1 MVLRDT
7 GTTVLPKSEVLGGAE
22 PGQTL
27 VVCFIARMSDLDVL
41 LKKTKNCKY
50 GKVSAVIASS

>member
-41 LKKTKNCKY
+41 LKKQKIVNM
-50 GKVSAVIASS
+50 GKSWL